1 MHELSI
7 ATSIVDVALE
17 TAGRIQ
23 SPSPQVTAVNVR
35 IGRLAG
41 VDADALRFSF
51 DVVTQGTPLEGAR
64 LEIEEL
70 PVIVWCDRCQRD
82 LELPAVNFMH
92 CPVCDDICGIIR
104 QGKELQVTSLE
115 IEE

>member
-17 TAGRIQ
+17 TAARLD
-23 SPSPQVTAVNVR
+23 SSRVSAVNVR

-51 DVVTQGTPLEGAR
+51 DVVTQGTALEGAR
-64 LEIEEL
+64 LAIEEL
-70 PVIVWCDRCQRD
+70 PVIVWCDRCARD
-82 LELPAVNFMH
+82 VELPAVNFLH
-92 CPVCDDICGIIR
+92 CPVCDEITGIIR
-104 QGKELQVTSLE
+104 QGKELEVTSLE